1 VIEQQRVA
9 VSALPADEIELMLHM
24 GGFRFDYVLNI
35 NARKIAVV
43 SITLRAPA

>member
-35 NARKIAVV
+35 NARKI
-43 SITLRAPA
+43 S